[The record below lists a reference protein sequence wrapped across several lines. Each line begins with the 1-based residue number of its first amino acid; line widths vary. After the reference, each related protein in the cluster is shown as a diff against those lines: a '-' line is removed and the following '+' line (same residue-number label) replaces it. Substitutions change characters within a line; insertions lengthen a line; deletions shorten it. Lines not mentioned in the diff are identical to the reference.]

1 MSNMD
6 NNAAICENK
15 NKNLFTWTII
25 SSASQKYKMRGNLKV
40 AQKALL
46 KVAQKALLKVPQKAL
61 LKVVQ
66 KALLKPT
73 LNEQTNLDK

>member
-25 SSASQKYKMRGNLKV
+25 SSPSQKYKMRGNLKV
-40 AQKALL
+40 A
-46 KVAQKALLKVPQKAL
+46 
-61 LKVVQ
+61 
-66 KALLKPT
+66 
-73 LNEQTNLDK
+73 